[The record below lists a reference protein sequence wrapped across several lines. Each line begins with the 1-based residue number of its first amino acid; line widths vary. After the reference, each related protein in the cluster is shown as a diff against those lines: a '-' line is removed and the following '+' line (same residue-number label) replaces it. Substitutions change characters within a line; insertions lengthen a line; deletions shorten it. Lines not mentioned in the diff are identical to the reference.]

1 MDRKKRREQ
10 THIAY
15 MQTVNTKTTTERV
28 IGARGQCT
36 TMESVI
42 PVGRYRER
50 ARGWRERA
58 RKAQNYRRRGE
69 ERRAQLI
76 KAEHNTVNNLE
87 LPSSPLAL
95 AHFCHVTQSHDC
107 LSRSILSVAT
117 HCASCAM
124 KDARLLSFN
133 SSVLIL
139 SYSLHILFLGKDQ
152 QSW

>member
-15 MQTVNTKTTTERV
+15 MQTVNTKTTTEWV

-50 ARGWRERA
+50 ARGWGERA

-69 ERRAQLI
+69 DSSAHQGRTQHCIQPRATI
-76 KAEHNTVNNLE
+76 
-87 LPSSPLAL
+87 
-95 AHFCHVTQSHDC
+95 
-107 LSRSILSVAT
+107 
-117 HCASCAM
+117 
-124 KDARLLSFN
+124 
-133 SSVLIL
+133 
-139 SYSLHILFLGKDQ
+139 
-152 QSW
+152 